1 MGNKGKVS
9 EVLKKGEGMIKK
21 GWTILRIGGRDVGLN
36 CSNKEIERRIDE
48 SAENNAEA
56 TRIVFL
62 KTKEATETSTDDAD
76 PKGDAA
82 SKKKNYE
89 KTFDRSNEDFE
100 KFQKFRDF
108 IGIKWDKVENKVYDI
123 KADSLAE
130 KLNVKLGWVIVKI
143 GKKDVSGGGSA
154 IKDELKQCYDDKD
167 KEDKENKI
175 TIHFQ
180 ADLDDAGLKLSPYVL
195 DNVPRCGWSSEQ
207 VKQWMERDPQLYIYA
222 TTFECWQVNGIEL
235 AQLDDKVLSDT
246 YKVDKKSHRHR
257 LLEVVEMVQD
267 ELSMQKGTDKVESEE
282 YCIINGAHR
291 YFFEAE
297 FEVVE
302 KKKQPSMK
310 VKLRVEEQKNRLI
323 KRVIK
328 QIGLAVTESFQQREG
343 NEILGNQGN
352 RDAHG
357 DEIRSKH
364 NYQQYINVSA
374 SPFEMWYRPNVSVDQ
389 FVKAVNA
396 SGIDKLTIKRWTEN
410 FNYNLDELNEK
421 WKESKQTY
429 EEEEKKEKEK
439 EAGSTTRGGDDAEKE
454 KDADGTNKDKT
465 KKDKGKDDDS
475 ESDIDEEEEKDFWC
489 KKHENGPA
497 LDNQDGRLKLI
508 YEQLKKRTRIK
519 KNDEDKINDEGN
531 NNGAANNEGTED
543 ADKTQTETKHE
554 PQEINMKL
562 GPCVQKTH
570 FYYGNTIFIDLTP
583 EAVTDKLVVYVCQV
597 LLQLKLKI
605 KSCGEFLHFGQEIK
619 QEEKDMVKNEVGV
632 VATYTAEKAKKVFNM
647 NGAQINR
654 LWIEAKRNKEV
665 YNLNQLR
672 KKEEKKKD
680 SLFEAIHYCRV
691 RLLKKEKK
699 IELKKGDLENT
710 CFR

>member
-1 MGNKGKVS
+1 M
-9 EVLKKGEGMIKK
+9 
-21 GWTILRIGGRDVGLN
+21 
-36 CSNKEIERRIDE
+36 
-48 SAENNAEA
+48 
-56 TRIVFL
+56 
-62 KTKEATETSTDDAD
+62 
-76 PKGDAA
+76 
-82 SKKKNYE
+82 
-89 KTFDRSNEDFE
+89 
-100 KFQKFRDF
+100 
-108 IGIKWDKVENKVYDI
+108 
-123 KADSLAE
+123 
-130 KLNVKLGWVIVKI
+130 
-143 GKKDVSGGGSA
+143 
-154 IKDELKQCYDDKD
+154 
-167 KEDKENKI
+167 
-175 TIHFQ
+175 
-180 ADLDDAGLKLSPYVL
+180 
-195 DNVPRCGWSSEQ
+195 
-207 VKQWMERDPQLYIYA
+207 
-222 TTFECWQVNGIEL
+222 
-235 AQLDDKVLSDT
+235 
-246 YKVDKKSHRHR
+246 
-257 LLEVVEMVQD
+257 
-267 ELSMQKGTDKVESEE
+267 VESEE

-429 EEEEKKEKEK
+429 EEEEKKEK
-439 EAGSTTRGGDDAEKE
+439 GSTTRGGDDAEKE
-454 KDADGTNKDKT
+454 KDADDTNKDKT

-531 NNGAANNEGTED
+531 NNGAANNERTED

-562 GPCVQKTH
+562 
-570 FYYGNTIFIDLTP
+570 
-583 EAVTDKLVVYVCQV
+583 
-597 LLQLKLKI
+597 
-605 KSCGEFLHFGQEIK
+605 
-619 QEEKDMVKNEVGV
+619 
-632 VATYTAEKAKKVFNM
+632 
-647 NGAQINR
+647 
-654 LWIEAKRNKEV
+654 
-665 YNLNQLR
+665 
-672 KKEEKKKD
+672 
-680 SLFEAIHYCRV
+680 
-691 RLLKKEKK
+691 
-699 IELKKGDLENT
+699 
-710 CFR
+710 